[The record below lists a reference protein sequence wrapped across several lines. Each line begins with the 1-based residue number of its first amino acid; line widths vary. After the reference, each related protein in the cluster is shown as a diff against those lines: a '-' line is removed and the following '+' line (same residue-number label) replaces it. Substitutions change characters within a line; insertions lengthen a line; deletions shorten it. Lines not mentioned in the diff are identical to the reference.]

1 MLNLYCKILIF
12 LSLLTIL
19 TSCTSVVYF
28 SSKTI
33 EKPVSDAI
41 GFKEVGFASY
51 YSDEFIGKRTA
62 SGEYY
67 NPQEFTAAHR
77 TLPFGTKIRVTNL
90 ENGKQAVVRVNDRGP
105 FIDGRII
112 DLSKSAAKL
121 LGFLEKGIVKVQI
134 EVIH

>member
-1 MLNLYCKILIF
+1 MLNLYCKIIIL
-12 LSLLTIL
+12 LSFLTIL

-28 SSKTI
+28 SSRTI

-51 YSDEFIGKRTA
+51 YSDEFIGKRTS

-112 DLSKSAAKL
+112 DLSKSAAKF

-134 EVIH
+134 EVIY